1 MGGKLFMITFF
12 ICLAIL
18 IIGYFVYGRVVEG
31 LFHPDDKPTPAV
43 LHPDGVDYVPMKE
56 WKAFLIQLLNIAGL
70 GPIFGALAGA
80 LWGPVV
86 FLWIVL
92 GTVFGGAVHDYVSGM
107 LSIRNDGASLAE
119 LVGKYLGTTIKHI
132 MRVFSVILLV
142 MVGTVFTVGPAGL
155 LARLT
160 PNMLNVTFWTVVVL
174 IYYFLA
180 TLLPIDKIIGRI
192 YPVFGICLVIMAL
205 GIGIMTV
212 VRNGSHPMQELTF
225 ANLHPKGTPIWP
237 MMFVTV
243 ACGAI
248 SGFHATQSPMIA
260 RTLTSEKQGR
270 RVFYGAMVSEG
281 IIALIWAAAGIAFYG
296 GVNGL
301 AGAGANA
308 ANLVYEMSFSLLGPV
323 GGVLAMIGVIACP
336 ITSGDTA
343 LRSARL
349 TIADWFKLDQVSMKN
364 RLVLTVPLLAIAYAI
379 SLVDYRVVWR
389 YFAWSNQTLAVFT
402 LWAGSVFMAKKF
414 GKAISFILVIP
425 AMFMSAVC
433 STYILFA
440 PEGLHLSAN
449 VAYPIGLAFAI
460 VCFIVFAVRILAKE
474 HNLEN
479 PA

>member
-1 MGGKLFMITFF
+1 MITFF

-119 LVGKYLGTTIKHI
+119 LVGKYLGPTIKHI

-296 GVNGL
+296 DVNGL

>member
-1 MGGKLFMITFF
+1 M
-12 ICLAIL
+12 
-18 IIGYFVYGRVVEG
+18 
-31 LFHPDDKPTPAV
+31 
-43 LHPDGVDYVPMKE
+43 
-56 WKAFLIQLLNIAGL
+56 NIAGL

-260 RTLTSEKQGR
+260 RTLTSERQGR

-364 RLVLTVPLLAIAYAI
+364 RLVLTFPLLAIAYAI
-379 SLVDYRVVWR
+379 SLVDYSIVWR

>member
-1 MGGKLFMITFF
+1 MITFF

-119 LVGKYLGTTIKHI
+119 LVGKYVGTTIKHI

-260 RTLTSEKQGR
+260 RTLTSERQGR

>member
-1 MGGKLFMITFF
+1 MITFF

-80 LWGPVV
+80 LWGPLV

>member
-1 MGGKLFMITFF
+1 MITFF

-260 RTLTSEKQGR
+260 RTLTSERQGR

-379 SLVDYRVVWR
+379 SLVDYSIVWR

>member
-1 MGGKLFMITFF
+1 MITFF

-260 RTLTSEKQGR
+260 RTLTSERQGR

-364 RLVLTVPLLAIAYAI
+364 RLVLTFPLLAIAYAI

>member
-1 MGGKLFMITFF
+1 MITFF

-260 RTLTSEKQGR
+260 RTLTSERQGR

-364 RLVLTVPLLAIAYAI
+364 RLVLTFPLLAIAYAI
-379 SLVDYRVVWR
+379 SLVDYSSVWR

>member
-1 MGGKLFMITFF
+1 MITFF

-56 WKAFLIQLLNIAGL
+56 WKAFLIQLLNIGGL

-260 RTLTSEKQGR
+260 RTLTSERQGR

-364 RLVLTVPLLAIAYAI
+364 RLVLTFPLLAIAYAI
-379 SLVDYRVVWR
+379 SLVDYSIVWR

>member
-1 MGGKLFMITFF
+1 MITFF

-260 RTLTSEKQGR
+260 RTLTSERQGR

-460 VCFIVFAVRILAKE
+460 LCFSVFAVRILAKE

>member
-1 MGGKLFMITFF
+1 MITFF

-142 MVGTVFTVGPAGL
+142 MVATVFTVGPAGL

-192 YPVFGICLVIMAL
+192 YPVFGICLVIVAL

-260 RTLTSEKQGR
+260 RTLTSERQGR

-364 RLVLTVPLLAIAYAI
+364 RLVLTFPLLAIAYAI
-379 SLVDYRVVWR
+379 SLVDYSIVWR

>member
-1 MGGKLFMITFF
+1 MITFF

-260 RTLTSEKQGR
+260 RTLTSERQGR

-449 VAYPIGLAFAI
+449 IAYPIGLAFAI
-460 VCFIVFAVRILAKE
+460 VCFIVFAVRILSKE

>member
-1 MGGKLFMITFF
+1 MITFF

-119 LVGKYLGTTIKHI
+119 LVGKYLGPTIKHI

-248 SGFHATQSPMIA
+248 SGFHATQLPMIA

>member
-1 MGGKLFMITFF
+1 MITFF

-260 RTLTSEKQGR
+260 RTLTSERQGR

-323 GGVLAMIGVIACP
+323 GGGLAMIGVIACP

>member
-1 MGGKLFMITFF
+1 MITFF

-86 FLWIVL
+86 FLWIVF

-260 RTLTSEKQGR
+260 RTLTSERQGR

-379 SLVDYRVVWR
+379 SLVDYRIVWR

>member
-1 MGGKLFMITFF
+1 MITFF
-12 ICLAIL
+12 ICLAVLIL
-18 IIGYFVYGRVVEG
+18 GYFVYGKFVDN

-119 LVGKYLGTTIKHI
+119 LIGKYLGNTIKQI

-142 MVGTVFTVGPAGL
+142 MVGTVFVVGPAGL

-160 PNMLNVTFWTVVVL
+160 PNFLNVTFWTVVVL
-174 IYYFLA
+174 VYYFLA
-180 TLLPIDKIIGRI
+180 TLLPIDKIIGKI
-192 YPVFGICLVIMAL
+192 YPVFGVCLVIMAL
-205 GIGIMTV
+205 GIAVMTI

-260 RTLTSEKQGR
+260 RTLTSERQGR

-296 GVNGL
+296 GVQGL
-301 AGAGANA
+301 GVASAGTTPAD
-308 ANLVYEMSFSLLGPV
+308 LVYDMSFSLLGNV
-323 GGVLAMIGVIACP
+323 GGILAMIGVIACP

-349 TIADWFKLDQVSMKN
+349 TIADWFNIDQISMKN
-364 RLVLTVPLLAIAYAI
+364 RLLLTIPLLALAYGI
-379 SLVDYRVVWR
+379 SLFDYTVVWR

-402 LWAGSVFMAKKF
+402 LWAGSVFMAKHM
-414 GKAISFILVIP
+414 GKALSFILVIP

-440 PEGLHLSAN
+440 PEGLHLPAK
-449 VAYPIGLAFAI
+449 VAYPIGFAFAAI
-460 VCFIVFAVRILAKE
+460 CFVIFAVKVLSKDHDKTTLA
-474 HNLEN
+474 
-479 PA
+479 

>member
-1 MGGKLFMITFF
+1 MITFF

-92 GTVFGGAVHDYVSGM
+92 GTVFGGAVHDYVSM

>member
-260 RTLTSEKQGR
+260 RTLTSERQGR

>member
-1 MGGKLFMITFF
+1 MVTFLVAL
-12 ICLAIL
+12 LALIL
-18 IIGYFVYGRVVEG
+18 GYYVIYGRVVDMI
-31 LFHPDDKPTPAV
+31 FSPTDKPTPALV
-43 LHPDGVDYVPMKE
+43 HDDGVDYIPLPT
-56 WKAFLIQLLNIAGL
+56 WKVFMIQLLNIAGL

-260 RTLTSEKQGR
+260 RTLTSERQGR

>member
-1 MGGKLFMITFF
+1 MITFF

-260 RTLTSEKQGR
+260 RTLTSERQGR

-364 RLVLTVPLLAIAYAI
+364 RLVLTFPLLAIAYAI
-379 SLVDYRVVWR
+379 SLVDYSIVWR

-460 VCFIVFAVRILAKE
+460 VCFIVFAVRILTKE

>member
-1 MGGKLFMITFF
+1 MITFF

-225 ANLHPKGTPIWP
+225 ANLHPKGTPSWP

-260 RTLTSEKQGR
+260 RTLTSERQGR

>member
-80 LWGPVV
+80 LC
-86 FLWIVL
+86 
-92 GTVFGGAVHDYVSGM
+92 GAVHDYVSGM

-260 RTLTSEKQGR
+260 RTLTSERQGR

>member
-260 RTLTSEKQGR
+260 RTLTSERQGR

-364 RLVLTVPLLAIAYAI
+364 RLVLTFPLLAIAYAI
-379 SLVDYRVVWR
+379 SLVDYSIVWR

>member
-1 MGGKLFMITFF
+1 MITFF

-86 FLWIVL
+86 LLWIVL

-260 RTLTSEKQGR
+260 RTLTSERQGR

-364 RLVLTVPLLAIAYAI
+364 RLVLTFPLLAIAYAI
-379 SLVDYRVVWR
+379 SLVDYSIVWR

>member
-1 MGGKLFMITFF
+1 MITFF

-31 LFHPDDKPTPAV
+31 LFHPDDKPTPAG

-180 TLLPIDKIIGRI
+180 TLLPIDKVIGRI

-260 RTLTSEKQGR
+260 RTLTSERQGR

-364 RLVLTVPLLAIAYAI
+364 RLVLTFPLLAIAYAI
-379 SLVDYRVVWR
+379 SLVDYSIVWR

>member
-1 MGGKLFMITFF
+1 MITFF

-212 VRNGSHPMQELTF
+212 VRNGSHHMQELTF

-260 RTLTSEKQGR
+260 RTLTSERQGR

>member
-1 MGGKLFMITFF
+1 MITFF

-119 LVGKYLGTTIKHI
+119 LVGKYLGPTIKHI

-260 RTLTSEKQGR
+260 RTLTSERQGR

-364 RLVLTVPLLAIAYAI
+364 RLVLTFPLLAIAYAI
-379 SLVDYRVVWR
+379 SLVDYSIVWR

>member
-1 MGGKLFMITFF
+1 MITFF

-260 RTLTSEKQGR
+260 RTLTSERQGR

-379 SLVDYRVVWR
+379 SLVDYRIVWR

>member
-1 MGGKLFMITFF
+1 MITFF

-260 RTLTSEKQGR
+260 RTLTSERQGR

-364 RLVLTVPLLAIAYAI
+364 RLVLTFPLLAIAYAI
-379 SLVDYRVVWR
+379 SLVDYRIVWR

>member
-260 RTLTSEKQGR
+260 RTLTSERQGR

-379 SLVDYRVVWR
+379 SLVDYSIVWR

>member
-1 MGGKLFMITFF
+1 MITFF

-212 VRNGSHPMQELTF
+212 VPNGSHPMQELTF

-260 RTLTSEKQGR
+260 RTLTSERQGR

>member
-1 MGGKLFMITFF
+1 MITFF

-192 YPVFGICLVIMAL
+192 YPVFGICLVIMA
-205 GIGIMTV
+205 
-212 VRNGSHPMQELTF
+212 F

-260 RTLTSEKQGR
+260 RTLTSERQGR

>member
-1 MGGKLFMITFF
+1 MITFF

-31 LFHPDDKPTPAV
+31 LFHPDDKPTSAV

>member
-1 MGGKLFMITFF
+1 MITFF

-260 RTLTSEKQGR
+260 RTLTSERQGR

-308 ANLVYEMSFSLLGPV
+308 ANLVY
-323 GGVLAMIGVIACP
+323 
-336 ITSGDTA
+336 
-343 LRSARL
+343 
-349 TIADWFKLDQVSMKN
+349 
-364 RLVLTVPLLAIAYAI
+364 
-379 SLVDYRVVWR
+379 
-389 YFAWSNQTLAVFT
+389 
-402 LWAGSVFMAKKF
+402 
-414 GKAISFILVIP
+414 
-425 AMFMSAVC
+425 
-433 STYILFA
+433 
-440 PEGLHLSAN
+440 
-449 VAYPIGLAFAI
+449 
-460 VCFIVFAVRILAKE
+460 
-474 HNLEN
+474 
-479 PA
+479 

>member
-1 MGGKLFMITFF
+1 MITFF

-364 RLVLTVPLLAIAYAI
+364 RLVLTFPLLAIAYAI

>member
-1 MGGKLFMITFF
+1 MITFF

-379 SLVDYRVVWR
+379 SLVDYSIVWR

-474 HNLEN
+474 QNLEN

>member
-1 MGGKLFMITFF
+1 MITFF

-260 RTLTSEKQGR
+260 RTLTSERQGR

-349 TIADWFKLDQVSMKN
+349 TIADWFKLNQVSMKN

-379 SLVDYRVVWR
+379 SLVDYSIVWR

>member
-1 MGGKLFMITFF
+1 MITFF

-160 PNMLNVTFWTVVVL
+160 PNMLNVTFWTIVVL

-260 RTLTSEKQGR
+260 RTLTSERQGR

-364 RLVLTVPLLAIAYAI
+364 RLVLTFPLLAIAYAI
-379 SLVDYRVVWR
+379 SLVDYSIVWR

>member
-1 MGGKLFMITFF
+1 MITFF

-260 RTLTSEKQGR
+260 RTLTSERQGR

-308 ANLVYEMSFSLLGPV
+308 ANLVYEMSFSLLGPI

>member
-1 MGGKLFMITFF
+1 MITFF

-119 LVGKYLGTTIKHI
+119 LVGKYLGPTIKHI